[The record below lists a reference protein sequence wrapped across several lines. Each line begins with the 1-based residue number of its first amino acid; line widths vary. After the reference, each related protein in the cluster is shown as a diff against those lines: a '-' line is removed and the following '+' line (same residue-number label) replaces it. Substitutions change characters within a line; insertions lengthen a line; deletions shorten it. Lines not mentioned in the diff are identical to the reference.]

1 MSYSNLL
8 GYAAGAGISD
18 SVQNMNVFGRLAGL
32 QANNSANSNFIGGFA
47 GAQSTNSANSNFLGA
62 DAGNNA
68 DQSFCANFIGSGAGS
83 QSKNSAF
90 SNFIGFL
97 SGNNM
102 ISSYGNDSIFIGTS
116 AGAGD
121 NLSNYGEIS
130 YSSLSGTFTIGEGV
144 SSSSGGSAYIMFD
157 NGTDLRVA
165 NVQGDFN
172 ISDTITG
179 DGGAT
184 ANLDYFSTSKASI
197 LIGNNTSTG
206 DYYNS
211 IAIGNGATNTA
222 NNEIVIES
230 TKGLENL
237 KLKLDHTQQSAV
249 SFTGSG
255 LDDLEILVNSFSG
268 TYPTTYTVTIDGIN
282 KDILTVTTSSIS
294 GGTFAVSD
302 TVINGLGASAT
313 IDAISTLPADDKTFF
328 VISSYTGTFNDGD
341 TIDNGSGVTATQNGS
356 VAIRDT
362 FTWTDGTT
370 TVTETIAVDS
380 NGVVAGFSAST
391 GHTLTDEWTWDYT
404 TVNQNVLDFSNNDYK
419 FGATIGADTFKY
431 EIGDDIL
438 GFGLKGSLNTW
449 TTTGGDIGVSG
460 LTNLDGN
467 FGSHTFLQ
475 WAGGGASNY
484 SLSRDSATMRINY
497 LGNKATLNLFPVEF
511 DLIGSTS
518 SSSYGL
524 VLKSNVLSLGNLSG
538 GNNTK
543 ITIDDVNEQI
553 TISNLSAYDDDTA
566 AGVGGLTAG
575 MVYMTTGSG
584 SAPLNAAGILMIK
597 Q

>member
-1 MSYSNLL
+1 M
-8 GYAAGAGISD
+8 
-18 SVQNMNVFGRLAGL
+18 

-68 DQSFCANFIGSGAGS
+68 DQSFCANFIGSGAGA

-97 SGNNM
+97 SGSDM

-130 YSSLSGTFTIGEGV
+130 YSSLSGTFTVGEVV

-157 NGTDLRVA
+157 NGTDLSVA

-172 ISDTITG
+172 INDTITG
-179 DGGAT
+179 DDSGAT

-255 LDDLEILVNSFSG
+255 LDDLTLFGTFSG
-268 TYPTTYTVTIDGIN
+268 TVPITYTVTVAG
-282 KDILTVTTSSIS
+282 
-294 GGTFAVSD
+294 
-302 TVINGLGASAT
+302 
-313 IDAISTLPADDKTFF
+313 
-328 VISSYTGTFNDGD
+328 TGTP
-341 TIDNGSGVTATQNGS
+341 
-356 VAIRDT
+356 DT
-362 FTWTDGTT
+362 FDWTDGTNSGT
-370 TVTETIAVDS
+370 GVSMSTSPITLS
-380 NGVVAGFSAST
+380 NGIEISFGVDT

-404 TVNQNVLDFSNNDYK
+404 SVNQNVLDFSNNDYK
-419 FGATIGADTFKY
+419 FQSVLGTDTFGY
-431 EIGDDIL
+431 QISDNIL
-438 GFGLKGSLNTW
+438 GYGFKGSVNTW
-449 TTTGGDIGVSG
+449 VSG
-460 LTNLDGN
+460 SDLGIQGFYEASGFNILANSLVISGIEYGN
-467 FGSHTFLQ
+467 VTKENGEV
-475 WAGGGASNY
+475 
-484 SLSRDSATMRINY
+484 I
-497 LGNKATLNLFPVEF
+497 
-511 DLIGSTS
+511 I
-518 SSSYGL
+518 
-524 VLKSNVLSLGNLSG
+524 GNLSG

-543 ITIDDVNEQI
+543 ITIDDVAQ
-553 TISNLSAYDDDTA
+553 TINFNGEIYSICRRYFGHL
-566 AGVGGLTAG
+566 
-575 MVYMTTGSG
+575 
-584 SAPLNAAGILMIK
+584 
-597 Q
+597 